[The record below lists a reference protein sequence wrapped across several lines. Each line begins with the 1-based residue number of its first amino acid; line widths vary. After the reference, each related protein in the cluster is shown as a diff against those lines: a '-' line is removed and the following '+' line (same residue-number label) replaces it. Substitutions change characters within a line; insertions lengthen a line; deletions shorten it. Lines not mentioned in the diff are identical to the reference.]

1 VASQSAAQKGGR
13 NVVVIIE
20 YSPANRVRSVCRVLS
35 SLGTAIVA
43 MLAVGVSAASSTPV
57 TSTASSASVAD
68 ARSTTVATQLARASD
83 PAGSSLLPIG
93 TELDDEI
100 FDRPREVFRSETRGG
115 HRSQLVVLGEMAFS
129 SPAILGGPARRAGIS
144 CNTCHINGT
153 TNPRL
158 YVPGLSTLPG
168 TFDTTSALFNPHA
181 DDGVLDPLTIPSLR
195 GAHLL
200 APYGHD
206 GRTLSLRDFVRSVIT
221 NEFAGPEP
229 SQKLLDA
236 LVLYIE
242 DIDFL
247 PNRRLTANGQLAPP
261 FSDSE
266 QRGQALFRRPFA
278 HDPSLSCAVC
288 HPPHGLFV
296 DHEQHNVGSGGA
308 FKTPTLINANFNG
321 PYFHDGRYT
330 NYAQVVAH
338 FDREFY
344 LSLSAQ
350 DRRDLVAYLEA
361 VGDGEQATAGDAVET
376 RLREISDFAA
386 VLDTAIGDHDAKL
399 AVLAADTIDRE
410 LRDLT
415 ELIPEPRSPTVTG
428 GLEVRSRARALLKNL
443 VLIFRQ
449 IGVASER
456 ARFDESA
463 ALLADFRHS
472 LTPTTAALEAAQPW
486 SSFNR
491 DIHDARLAAL
501 RALNRASID
510 PLAAPAR
517 RPDID

>member
-1 VASQSAAQKGGR
+1 MNFGESQSAGENGGG
-13 NVVVIIE
+13 NVVTIIE
-20 YSPANRVRSVCRVLS
+20 CYRADWARSVCRVFEGAGVAVL
-35 SLGTAIVA
+35 VA
-43 MLAVGVSAASSTPV
+43 MLAVGASATSVAGERGSTDSGLPTGVSAV
-57 TSTASSASVAD
+57 
-68 ARSTTVATQLARASD
+68 
-83 PAGSSLLPIG
+83 GSSLLPAG
-93 TELDDEI
+93 TELGDEI
-100 FDRPREVFRSETRGG
+100 FDRPREVSRSETRGG
-115 HRSQLVVLGEMAFS
+115 HRSQLVVLGEMAFN
-129 SPAILGGPARRAGIS
+129 SPAILGGPARHAGIS

-158 YVPGLSTLPG
+158 YIPGLSTLPG
-168 TFDTTSALFNPHA
+168 TFDTTGALFNPHT
-181 DDGVLDPLTIPSLR
+181 DNGVLDPLTTPSLR

-206 GRTLSLRDFVRSVIT
+206 GRVLSLRDFVRNVIT

-236 LVLYIE
+236 VVLYIE

-247 PNRRLTANGQLAPP
+247 PNRRLTANGKLAPP

-266 QRGQALFRRPFA
+266 RRGQELFRRPFA

-296 DHEQHNVGSGGA
+296 DHEQHDVGSGGA

-330 NYAQVVAH
+330 DYARVVAH

-344 LSLSAQ
+344 LGLSVQ
-350 DRRDLVAYLEA
+350 DRRDLVAYLLA
-361 VGDGEQATAGDAVET
+361 IGDGDQATEHDAVET

-386 VLDTAIGDHDAKL
+386 VLHAAIADRDAEL
-399 AVLAADTIDRE
+399 AVLAVDTIDRE

-415 ELIPEPRSPTVTG
+415 EIFPAPRSTSVTG
-428 GLEVRSRARALLKNL
+428 GVEARSRARALLKNL
-443 VLIFRQ
+443 VLSFRR

-456 ARFDESA
+456 ARFEEA
-463 ALLADFRHS
+463 AAQLADFRGS
-472 LTPTTAALEAAQPW
+472 IALTTAALTAAEPW
-486 SSFNR
+486 SLFNR
-491 DIHDARLAAL
+491 DIRDTQFAAA
-501 RALNRASID
+501 RALNRAATD
-510 PLAAPAR
+510 PSSARAR

>member
-1 VASQSAAQKGGR
+1 MTIECYRADRAWSLCGLSDRVGVA
-13 NVVVIIE
+13 V
-20 YSPANRVRSVCRVLS
+20 
-35 SLGTAIVA
+35 IVA
-43 MLAVGVSAASSTPV
+43 MLAVG
-57 TSTASSASVAD
+57 SSATSVAGERGSAD
-68 ARSTTVATQLARASD
+68 ARLPTGAS
-83 PAGSSLLPIG
+83 AVRSSLLPAG
-93 TELDDEI
+93 TELGDEI
-100 FDRPREVFRSETRGG
+100 FDRPREVSRSETRGG
-115 HRSQLVVLGEMAFS
+115 HRSQLVVLGEMAFN
-129 SPAILGGPARRAGIS
+129 SPAILGGPARHAGIS

-158 YVPGLSTLPG
+158 YIPGLSTLPG
-168 TFDTTSALFNPHA
+168 TFDTTGALFNPHT
-181 DDGVLDPLTIPSLR
+181 DDGVLDPLTTPSLR

-206 GRTLSLRDFVRSVIT
+206 GRVLSLRDFVRNVIT

-247 PNRRLTANGQLAPP
+247 PNRRLTANGKLASP

-266 QRGQALFRRPFA
+266 RRGQELFRRPFA

-296 DHEQHNVGSGGA
+296 DHEQHDVGSGGA

-330 NYAQVVAH
+330 DYARVVAH

-344 LSLSAQ
+344 LGLSVQ

-361 VGDGEQATAGDAVET
+361 VGDGEQATERDAMET

-386 VLDTAIGDHDAKL
+386 VLDTAIADHDVKL
-399 AVLAADTIDRE
+399 AVLAIDTIDRE

-415 ELIPEPRSPTVTG
+415 ELFPEPRSTSVTG
-428 GLEVRSRARALLKNL
+428 GVEARSRARALLKNL

-449 IGVASER
+449 IGVASEQT
-456 ARFDESA
+456 RFDEA
-463 ALLADFRHS
+463 AAQLADFRGS
-472 LTPTTAALEAAQPW
+472 MVPTTAALKDAEPW
-486 SSFNR
+486 SLFSR
-491 DIHDARLAAL
+491 DIRDAQFAAV

-510 PLAAPAR
+510 PLSARAR